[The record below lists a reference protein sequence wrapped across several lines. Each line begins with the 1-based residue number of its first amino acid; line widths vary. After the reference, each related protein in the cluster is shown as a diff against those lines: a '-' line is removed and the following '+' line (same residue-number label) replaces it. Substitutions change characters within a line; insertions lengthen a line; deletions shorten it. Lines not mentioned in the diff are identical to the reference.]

1 MNLLRIKTRWVPMLL
16 NLIGLGIAFSVF
28 LILMSQVWYDYR
40 YDRFE
45 GGKDVYAVEI
55 PSFQEGLY
63 SPQIPRPMIQ
73 MVADSS
79 PDIAETCDYFVMM
92 KNDQVGLVQL
102 KDGNREDVTA
112 YGISY
117 AWTETSALDVFN
129 ITLVEGRRDD
139 FSHEGDV
146 LISES
151 AARRWFPDRNPIGE
165 TLIVEFRNEC
175 RITGIY
181 KDRKENESI
190 INGLLVHEGE
200 RDMSLPNYNPHS
212 CYVKLKPGADLEK
225 VREAVGKVELAGEKD
240 LRLTQIHDVWF
251 EKDKD
256 NWSGE
261 KGGNKLLCII
271 LFTIALLFLGIAGFN
286 YVNFSM
292 ASIPFRIREINTRK
306 VFGAARSSLI
316 IRQLFRALVIVGFA
330 FIMGV
335 LTMKTLSGTQWA
347 TFLTGNMS
355 PRSNVAVL
363 CLGGAAALLLALVS
377 GLIPAQYSTSFQPA
391 LVLKGSFALSAKGGG
406 LRTFTLIFQ
415 YVLSF
420 LFILCAMML
429 QRQTS
434 YMVHNNQLG
443 FNYDRVL
450 KMESHGYRKV
460 KDVAEQLRNI
470 PGVIDVARGDV
481 PIQEGTSSTS
491 AIQQGEDFIQ
501 YSFRSASPEYAG
513 FFGFQLKEGR
523 LPLPD
528 ESGVALVNESFN
540 ETFPTIGTGEII
552 HSQERDYLVIGIL
565 KDFHAR
571 TLEHAFSP
579 LAFFINDNWNFASFM
594 IRVEPNADV
603 PDIMQKARKT
613 YSEMTGM
620 EEASIEVGFLNKDIE
635 ILYEQEIRQ
644 TRLIRLSSL
653 LSLIITLIGVLG
665 LVWFDTRFMRKEIA
679 LRKVNGA
686 TRKEILFQLGRK
698 YLLIVAMGFV
708 IATPI
713 AVAICQRW
721 LQHFAFRTNM
731 PGWIFVLALAIVTV
745 ITLVVVIT
753 QGWLAAS
760 ANPVDSLKNE

>member
-1 MNLLRIKTRWVPMLL
+1 
-16 NLIGLGIAFSVF
+16 
-28 LILMSQVWYDYR
+28 
-40 YDRFE
+40 
-45 GGKDVYAVEI
+45 
-55 PSFQEGLY
+55 
-63 SPQIPRPMIQ
+63 
-73 MVADSS
+73 
-79 PDIAETCDYFVMM
+79 
-92 KNDQVGLVQL
+92 
-102 KDGNREDVTA
+102 
-112 YGISY
+112 
-117 AWTETSALDVFN
+117 
-129 ITLVEGRRDD
+129 
-139 FSHEGDV
+139 
-146 LISES
+146 
-151 AARRWFPDRNPIGE
+151 
-165 TLIVEFRNEC
+165 
-175 RITGIY
+175 
-181 KDRKENESI
+181 
-190 INGLLVHEGE
+190 
-200 RDMSLPNYNPHS
+200 
-212 CYVKLKPGADLEK
+212 
-225 VREAVGKVELAGEKD
+225 
-240 LRLTQIHDVWF
+240 
-251 EKDKD
+251 
-256 NWSGE
+256 
-261 KGGNKLLCII
+261 
-271 LFTIALLFLGIAGFN
+271 
-286 YVNFSM
+286 
-292 ASIPFRIREINTRK
+292 
-306 VFGAARSSLI
+306 
-316 IRQLFRALVIVGFA
+316 
-330 FIMGV
+330 
-335 LTMKTLSGTQWA
+335 
-347 TFLTGNMS
+347 
-355 PRSNVAVL
+355 
-363 CLGGAAALLLALVS
+363 
-377 GLIPAQYSTSFQPA
+377 
-391 LVLKGSFALSAKGGG
+391 
-406 LRTFTLIFQ
+406 
-415 YVLSF
+415 
-420 LFILCAMML
+420 
-429 QRQTS
+429 
-434 YMVHNNQLG
+434 MVHNNQLG

-450 KMESHGYRKV
+450 KMESHGYSKV

-491 AIQQGEDFIQ
+491 AIQQGEDLIQ

-552 HSQERDYLVIGIL
+552 HAQERDYLVIGIL

-579 LAFFINDNWNFASFM
+579 LAFFINDNWSFASFM

-635 ILYEQEIRQ
+635 KLYEQEIRQ

-708 IATPI
+708 IAPPI

-745 ITLVVVIT
+745 ITLLVVIT